1 MKIQNK
7 KMNGILGHL
16 SSSVGNNGLNPHAD
30 LVD

>member
-7 KMNGILGHL
+7 KMNGILGRL
-16 SSSVGNNGLNPHAD
+16 GSLVGIDGLNPHAD